1 MKEVLPHSLTEK
13 HRATYARNVIAEPK
27 VFQPTLLRPG
37 RAKKNTLPSVKGQR
51 GNKEKC
57 SLKPTQSKPEAL
69 TRAGNGAP
77 RFNQSA
83 PLRVKGAKQFKPT
96 STLLEVGL
104 TTRPKGGRHTK
115 TSKRRPTVQKNCL
128 SSRGHGVR
136 LELPRN
142 EHPGEGL
149 VRRGGE
155 SRDHHHIEQYWWSP
169 PPF

>member
-37 RAKKNTLPSVKGQR
+37 RAKKNTLPCVKRQR
-51 GNKEKC
+51 GDKEKC

-69 TRAGNGAP
+69 TRAGNGVP

-83 PLRVKGAKQFKPT
+83 TLRVKSAKQFKPT

-115 TSKRRPTVQKNCL
+115 TSKKRPTVQKNCF
-128 SSRGHGVR
+128 SRYRAPYTRTCCVVSLGPWGPACPAMR
-136 LELPRN
+136 F
-142 EHPGEGL
+142 
-149 VRRGGE
+149 
-155 SRDHHHIEQYWWSP
+155 P
-169 PPF
+169 PPPPLWRPQPRSMAI